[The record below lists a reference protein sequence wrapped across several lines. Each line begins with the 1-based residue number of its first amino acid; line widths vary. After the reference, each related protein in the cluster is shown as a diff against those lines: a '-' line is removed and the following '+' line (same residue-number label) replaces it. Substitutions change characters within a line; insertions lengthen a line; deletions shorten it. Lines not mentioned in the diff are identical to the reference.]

1 MANSCSNLYG
11 RIKISVKKIKLKV
24 YGAVR
29 EEGLILS
36 VLKYNQISSDK
47 SECSINSGIDEQTNG
62 WEQCLAFN
70 IAPRSNREKRSFRNG
85 IWKTES
91 VYEEK

>member
-1 MANSCSNLYG
+1 MLKSIWNN
-11 RIKISVKKIKLKV
+11 KNQFKKIKLKV

-29 EEGLILS
+29 EEGLILP

-47 SECSINSGIDEQTNG
+47 SQYSINSGIDKQTSG

-70 IAPRSNREKRSFRNG
+70 IAPRSNREKGSFRNG